1 LGRLADILFIL
12 ELSAEQ
18 RKSPLKI
25 YGSSDA
31 VEAVKRYI
39 LDDKIGG
46 DFLSEKSLGESVE
59 FKSVITGDE
68 IYISDISLKIVATI
82 ENSLSLV
89 ATKGKSD
96 FLIIGDLRSRS
107 EISQELNRNLNI
119 KAIFLKCKF
128 PNRFRTQNDKNEIST
143 PDGVIDFVSG
153 LENNIK
159 IFIYRLKNIYAKEIK
174 NELNSLNVF
183 KNGGKVLE
191 DGDKRAPK
199 IPAILIEKNKKE
211 DFAIKALGATLNIEP
226 IQNAGYS
233 SGFFNVIPDSS
244 GMIRSVPLVISFDD
258 VLYPSLALEIV
269 RVVSGEKKIFI
280 NYDELG
286 IENISIGQTVIPTD
300 AIGGITVNYRGGFK
314 NFKYLSAKDIYDGE
328 FNADEVE
335 GKIVLIG
342 TSAIGLYDL
351 RTTPFD
357 SAFAGVEVHAN
368 AIDNIL
374 SGDFIYKPSYADG
387 VTVILVVFSSFLIV
401 FSVTSM
407 NFYGKILTFFAA
419 SFLYVWGSYYAL
431 FHEGIILNILFP
443 LAAISLA
450 FVTTLAFDYFYS
462 IKSERAIRAKFAS
475 KVSKSVMDDILKN
488 TNGNELSIKNKEVT
502 IFFSDIRG
510 FTSISEKLGA
520 KELIALLNR
529 YMQPMS
535 EIIIKN
541 QGTIDKFIGDAVMAY
556 WNAPLDIQNH
566 ADLAVKSALEQFEAL
581 KILNS
586 QLAKENLPQISIGI
600 GINTG
605 EVIVGEMGCEIRSDY
620 TVIGDAINLG
630 SRLESLC
637 KFYGSNLNI
646 SNFTKERLKEKYMF
660 RFLDLVRV
668 KGKNEPVEIWRVLG
682 YGEAQGELK
691 KELEIYDKAIAL
703 YKKAKFLEAL
713 EIFKEL
719 EIKANKQDK
728 KIYEIY
734 IARCEQF
741 IKTPPSDFDGVF
753 DHATKS

>member
-1 LGRLADILFIL
+1 MFRKIAYVFIAVFISIF
-12 ELSAEQ
+12 LSALYIF
-18 RKSPLKI
+18 SPGILRSFDDRMRDAYFLYRGEMPNGGSVVIVDIDEASLRALGQWPWSRDKLSKI
-25 YGSSDA
+25 IENLTSAGVAVIGIDA
-31 VEAVKRYI
+31 VFAEEDRTSPSLIAKKLNLKENLQDYDLQFANTLANSPVI
-39 LDDKIGG
+39 LGYGFD
-46 DFLSEKSLGESVE
+46 
-59 FKSVITGDE
+59 
-68 IYISDISLKIVATI
+68 
-82 ENSLSLV
+82 LV
-89 ATKGKSD
+89 D
-96 FLIIGDLRSRS
+96 
-107 EISQELNRNLNI
+107 
-119 KAIFLKCKF
+119 
-128 PNRFRTQNDKNEIST
+128 
-143 PDGVIDFVSG
+143 
-153 LENNIK
+153 
-159 IFIYRLKNIYAKEIK
+159 
-174 NELNSLNVF
+174 
-183 KNGGKVLE
+183 E
-191 DGDKRAPK
+191 DGDKHAPK

-342 TSAIGLYDL
+342 SSAIGLYDL
-351 RTTPFD
+351 RTTSFD

-586 QLAKENLPQISIGI
+586 QLEKENLPQISIGI

-682 YGEAQGELK
+682 YGEAQSELK

>member
-1 LGRLADILFIL
+1 MFRKIAYVFIAVFISIF
-12 ELSAEQ
+12 LSALYIF
-18 RKSPLKI
+18 SPGILRSFDDRMRDAYFLYRGEMPNGGSVVIVDIDEASLRALGQWPWSRDKLSKI
-25 YGSSDA
+25 IENLTSAGVAVIGIDA
-31 VEAVKRYI
+31 VFAEEDRTSPSLIAKKLNLKENLQDYDLQFANTLANSPVI
-39 LDDKIGG
+39 LGYGFD
-46 DFLSEKSLGESVE
+46 
-59 FKSVITGDE
+59 
-68 IYISDISLKIVATI
+68 
-82 ENSLSLV
+82 LV
-89 ATKGKSD
+89 D
-96 FLIIGDLRSRS
+96 
-107 EISQELNRNLNI
+107 
-119 KAIFLKCKF
+119 
-128 PNRFRTQNDKNEIST
+128 
-143 PDGVIDFVSG
+143 
-153 LENNIK
+153 
-159 IFIYRLKNIYAKEIK
+159 
-174 NELNSLNVF
+174 
-183 KNGGKVLE
+183 E

-328 FNADEVE
+328 FNTDEVE

-646 SNFTKERLKEKYMF
+646 SNFTKERLKEKYIF

>member
-1 LGRLADILFIL
+1 MFRKIAYVFIAVFISIF
-12 ELSAEQ
+12 LSALYIFSLGILRSFDDRMRDAYFLYRGEMPNGGSVVIVDIDEASLRALGQ
-18 RKSPLKI
+18 WPWSRDKLSKI
-25 YGSSDA
+25 IENLTSAGVAVIGIDA
-31 VEAVKRYI
+31 VFAEEDRASPSLIAKKLNLKENLQDYDLQFANTLANSPVI
-39 LDDKIGG
+39 LGYGFD
-46 DFLSEKSLGESVE
+46 
-59 FKSVITGDE
+59 
-68 IYISDISLKIVATI
+68 
-82 ENSLSLV
+82 LV
-89 ATKGKSD
+89 D
-96 FLIIGDLRSRS
+96 
-107 EISQELNRNLNI
+107 
-119 KAIFLKCKF
+119 
-128 PNRFRTQNDKNEIST
+128 
-143 PDGVIDFVSG
+143 
-153 LENNIK
+153 
-159 IFIYRLKNIYAKEIK
+159 
-174 NELNSLNVF
+174 
-183 KNGGKVLE
+183 E

-258 VLYPSLALEIV
+258 VLYPSLALEIA

-300 AIGGITVNYRGGFK
+300 VIGGITVNYRGGFK

-556 WNAPLDIQNH
+556 WNAPLDTQNH

-586 QLAKENLPQISIGI
+586 QLEKENLPQISIGI

-646 SNFTKERLKEKYMF
+646 SNFTKERLKEKYIF

-682 YGEAQGELK
+682 YGEAQSELK

-741 IKTPPSDFDGVF
+741 IRTPPSDFDGVF

>member
-1 LGRLADILFIL
+1 MFRKIAYVFIAVFISIF
-12 ELSAEQ
+12 LSALYIF
-18 RKSPLKI
+18 SPGILRSFDDRMRDAYFLYRGEMPNGGSVVIVDIDEASLRALGQWPWSRDKLSKI
-25 YGSSDA
+25 IENLTSAGVAVIGIDA
-31 VEAVKRYI
+31 VFAEEDRTSPSLIAKKLNLKENLQDYDLQFANTLANSPVI
-39 LDDKIGG
+39 LGYGFD
-46 DFLSEKSLGESVE
+46 
-59 FKSVITGDE
+59 
-68 IYISDISLKIVATI
+68 
-82 ENSLSLV
+82 LV
-89 ATKGKSD
+89 D
-96 FLIIGDLRSRS
+96 
-107 EISQELNRNLNI
+107 
-119 KAIFLKCKF
+119 
-128 PNRFRTQNDKNEIST
+128 
-143 PDGVIDFVSG
+143 
-153 LENNIK
+153 
-159 IFIYRLKNIYAKEIK
+159 
-174 NELNSLNVF
+174 
-183 KNGGKVLE
+183 E

-258 VLYPSLALEIV
+258 VLYPSLALEIA

-300 AIGGITVNYRGGFK
+300 VIGGITVNYRGGFK

-586 QLAKENLPQISIGI
+586 QLEKENLPQISIGI

-682 YGEAQGELK
+682 YGEAQSELK

>member
-1 LGRLADILFIL
+1 MFRKIAYVFIAVFISIF
-12 ELSAEQ
+12 LSALYIF
-18 RKSPLKI
+18 SPGILRSFDDRMRDAYFLYRGEMPNGGSVVIVDIDEASLRALGQWPWSRDKLSKI
-25 YGSSDA
+25 IENLTSAGVAVIGIDA
-31 VEAVKRYI
+31 VFAEEDCTSPSLIAKKLNLKENLQDYDLQFANTLANSPVI
-39 LDDKIGG
+39 LGYGFD
-46 DFLSEKSLGESVE
+46 
-59 FKSVITGDE
+59 
-68 IYISDISLKIVATI
+68 
-82 ENSLSLV
+82 LV
-89 ATKGKSD
+89 D
-96 FLIIGDLRSRS
+96 
-107 EISQELNRNLNI
+107 
-119 KAIFLKCKF
+119 
-128 PNRFRTQNDKNEIST
+128 
-143 PDGVIDFVSG
+143 
-153 LENNIK
+153 
-159 IFIYRLKNIYAKEIK
+159 
-174 NELNSLNVF
+174 
-183 KNGGKVLE
+183 E

-258 VLYPSLALEIV
+258 VLYPSLALEIA

-300 AIGGITVNYRGGFK
+300 VIGGITVNYRGGFK

-556 WNAPLDIQNH
+556 WNAPLDTQNH

-586 QLAKENLPQISIGI
+586 QLEKENLPQISIGI

-682 YGEAQGELK
+682 YGEAKGELK

-719 EIKANKQDK
+719 EIKVAKQDK

>member
-1 LGRLADILFIL
+1 MFRKIAYVFIAVFISIF
-12 ELSAEQ
+12 LSALYIF
-18 RKSPLKI
+18 SPGILRSFDDRIRDAYFLYRGEMPNGGSVVIVDIDEASLRALGQWPWSRDKLSKI
-25 YGSSDA
+25 IENLTSAGVAVIGIDA
-31 VEAVKRYI
+31 VFAEEDRTSPSLIAKKLNLKENLQDYDLQFANTLANSPVI
-39 LDDKIGG
+39 LGYGFD
-46 DFLSEKSLGESVE
+46 
-59 FKSVITGDE
+59 
-68 IYISDISLKIVATI
+68 
-82 ENSLSLV
+82 LV
-89 ATKGKSD
+89 D
-96 FLIIGDLRSRS
+96 
-107 EISQELNRNLNI
+107 
-119 KAIFLKCKF
+119 
-128 PNRFRTQNDKNEIST
+128 
-143 PDGVIDFVSG
+143 
-153 LENNIK
+153 
-159 IFIYRLKNIYAKEIK
+159 
-174 NELNSLNVF
+174 
-183 KNGGKVLE
+183 E

-258 VLYPSLALEIV
+258 VLYPSLALEIA

-300 AIGGITVNYRGGFK
+300 AIGRITVNYRGGFK

-488 TNGNELSIKNKEVT
+488 TSSNELSIKNKEVT

-556 WNAPLDIQNH
+556 WNAPLDMQNH

-586 QLAKENLPQISIGI
+586 QLEKENLPQISIGI

-646 SNFTKERLKEKYMF
+646 SNFTKERLKEKYIF

-682 YGEAQGELK
+682 YGEAQSELK

>member
-1 LGRLADILFIL
+1 MFRKIAYVFIAVFISIF
-12 ELSAEQ
+12 LSALYIF
-18 RKSPLKI
+18 SPGILRSFDDRMRDAYFLYRGEMPNGGSVVIVDIDEASLRALGQWPWSRDKLSKI
-25 YGSSDA
+25 IENLTSAGVAVIGIDA
-31 VEAVKRYI
+31 VFAEEDRASPSLIAKKLNLKENLQDYDLQFANTLANSPVI
-39 LDDKIGG
+39 LGYGFD
-46 DFLSEKSLGESVE
+46 
-59 FKSVITGDE
+59 
-68 IYISDISLKIVATI
+68 
-82 ENSLSLV
+82 LV
-89 ATKGKSD
+89 D
-96 FLIIGDLRSRS
+96 
-107 EISQELNRNLNI
+107 
-119 KAIFLKCKF
+119 
-128 PNRFRTQNDKNEIST
+128 
-143 PDGVIDFVSG
+143 
-153 LENNIK
+153 
-159 IFIYRLKNIYAKEIK
+159 
-174 NELNSLNVF
+174 
-183 KNGGKVLE
+183 E

>member
-1 LGRLADILFIL
+1 MFRKIAYVFIAVFISIF
-12 ELSAEQ
+12 LSALYIF
-18 RKSPLKI
+18 SPGILRSFDDRMRDAYFLYRGEMPNGGSVVIVDIDEASLRALGQWPWSRDKLSKI
-25 YGSSDA
+25 IENLTSAGVAVIGIDA
-31 VEAVKRYI
+31 VFAEEDRTSPSLIAKKLNLKENLQDYDLQFANTLANSPVI
-39 LDDKIGG
+39 LGYGFD
-46 DFLSEKSLGESVE
+46 
-59 FKSVITGDE
+59 
-68 IYISDISLKIVATI
+68 
-82 ENSLSLV
+82 LV
-89 ATKGKSD
+89 D
-96 FLIIGDLRSRS
+96 
-107 EISQELNRNLNI
+107 
-119 KAIFLKCKF
+119 
-128 PNRFRTQNDKNEIST
+128 
-143 PDGVIDFVSG
+143 
-153 LENNIK
+153 
-159 IFIYRLKNIYAKEIK
+159 
-174 NELNSLNVF
+174 
-183 KNGGKVLE
+183 E

-328 FNADEVE
+328 FNTDEVE

-475 KVSKSVMDDILKN
+475 KVSKSVMEDILKN

-646 SNFTKERLKEKYMF
+646 SNFTKERLKEKYIF

>member
-1 LGRLADILFIL
+1 MFRKIAYVFIAVFISIF
-12 ELSAEQ
+12 LSALYIF
-18 RKSPLKI
+18 SPGILRSFDDRMRDAYFLYRGEMPNGGSVVIVDIDEASLRALGQWPWSRDKLSKI
-25 YGSSDA
+25 IENLTSAGVAVIGIDA
-31 VEAVKRYI
+31 VFAEEDRTSPSLIAKKLNLKENLQDYDLQFANTLANSPVI
-39 LDDKIGG
+39 LGYGFDLVDK
-46 DFLSEKSLGESVE
+46 
-59 FKSVITGDE
+59 
-68 IYISDISLKIVATI
+68 
-82 ENSLSLV
+82 
-89 ATKGKSD
+89 
-96 FLIIGDLRSRS
+96 
-107 EISQELNRNLNI
+107 
-119 KAIFLKCKF
+119 
-128 PNRFRTQNDKNEIST
+128 
-143 PDGVIDFVSG
+143 
-153 LENNIK
+153 
-159 IFIYRLKNIYAKEIK
+159 
-174 NELNSLNVF
+174 
-183 KNGGKVLE
+183 

-258 VLYPSLALEIV
+258 VLYPSLALEIA

-300 AIGGITVNYRGGFK
+300 VIGGITVNYRGGFK

-646 SNFTKERLKEKYMF
+646 SNFTKERLKEKYIF

>member
-1 LGRLADILFIL
+1 MFRKIAYVFIAVFISIF
-12 ELSAEQ
+12 LSALYIF
-18 RKSPLKI
+18 SPGILRSFDDRMRDAYFLYRGEMPNGGSVVIVDIDEASLRALGQWPWSRDKLSKI
-25 YGSSDA
+25 IENLTSAGVAVIGIDA
-31 VEAVKRYI
+31 VFAEEDRTSPSLIAKKLNLKENLQDYDLQFANTLANSPVI
-39 LDDKIGG
+39 LGYGFD
-46 DFLSEKSLGESVE
+46 
-59 FKSVITGDE
+59 
-68 IYISDISLKIVATI
+68 
-82 ENSLSLV
+82 LV
-89 ATKGKSD
+89 D
-96 FLIIGDLRSRS
+96 
-107 EISQELNRNLNI
+107 
-119 KAIFLKCKF
+119 
-128 PNRFRTQNDKNEIST
+128 
-143 PDGVIDFVSG
+143 
-153 LENNIK
+153 
-159 IFIYRLKNIYAKEIK
+159 
-174 NELNSLNVF
+174 
-183 KNGGKVLE
+183 E
-191 DGDKRAPK
+191 DGDKHAPK

-586 QLAKENLPQISIGI
+586 QLEKENLPQISIGI

-682 YGEAQGELK
+682 YGEAQSELK

-713 EIFKEL
+713 EIL
-719 EIKANKQDK
+719 
-728 KIYEIY
+728 
-734 IARCEQF
+734 
-741 IKTPPSDFDGVF
+741 
-753 DHATKS
+753 KS

>member
-1 LGRLADILFIL
+1 MFRKIAYVFIAVFISIF
-12 ELSAEQ
+12 LSALYIF
-18 RKSPLKI
+18 SPGILRSFDDRMRDAYFLYRGEMPNGGSVVIVDIDEASLRALGHWPWSRDKLSKI
-25 YGSSDA
+25 IENLTSAGVAVIGIDA
-31 VEAVKRYI
+31 VFAEEDRTSPSLIAKKLNLKENLQDYDLQFANTLANSPVI
-39 LDDKIGG
+39 LGYGFD
-46 DFLSEKSLGESVE
+46 
-59 FKSVITGDE
+59 
-68 IYISDISLKIVATI
+68 
-82 ENSLSLV
+82 LV
-89 ATKGKSD
+89 D
-96 FLIIGDLRSRS
+96 
-107 EISQELNRNLNI
+107 
-119 KAIFLKCKF
+119 
-128 PNRFRTQNDKNEIST
+128 
-143 PDGVIDFVSG
+143 
-153 LENNIK
+153 
-159 IFIYRLKNIYAKEIK
+159 
-174 NELNSLNVF
+174 
-183 KNGGKVLE
+183 E

-258 VLYPSLALEIV
+258 VLYPSLALEIA

-300 AIGGITVNYRGGFK
+300 AIGRITVNYRGGFK

-374 SGDFIYKPSYADG
+374 SGDFIYKPSYDDG

-520 KELIALLNR
+520 KELVALLNR

-586 QLAKENLPQISIGI
+586 QLEKENLPQISIGI

-646 SNFTKERLKEKYMF
+646 SNFTKERLKEKYIF

-682 YGEAQGELK
+682 YGEAQSELK

>member
-1 LGRLADILFIL
+1 MFRKIAYVFIAVFISIF
-12 ELSAEQ
+12 LSALYIF
-18 RKSPLKI
+18 SPGILRSFDDRMRDAYFLYRGEMPNGGSVVIVDIDEASLRALGQWPWSRDKLSKI
-25 YGSSDA
+25 IENLTSAGVAVIGIDA
-31 VEAVKRYI
+31 VFAEEDRTSPSLIAKKLNLKENLQDYDLQFANTLANSPVI
-39 LDDKIGG
+39 LGYGFD
-46 DFLSEKSLGESVE
+46 
-59 FKSVITGDE
+59 
-68 IYISDISLKIVATI
+68 
-82 ENSLSLV
+82 LV
-89 ATKGKSD
+89 D
-96 FLIIGDLRSRS
+96 
-107 EISQELNRNLNI
+107 
-119 KAIFLKCKF
+119 
-128 PNRFRTQNDKNEIST
+128 
-143 PDGVIDFVSG
+143 
-153 LENNIK
+153 
-159 IFIYRLKNIYAKEIK
+159 
-174 NELNSLNVF
+174 
-183 KNGGKVLE
+183 E

-258 VLYPSLALEIV
+258 VLYPSLALEIA

-300 AIGGITVNYRGGFK
+300 VIGGITVNYRGGFK

-556 WNAPLDIQNH
+556 WNAPLDTQNH

-586 QLAKENLPQISIGI
+586 QLEKENLPQISIGI

-646 SNFTKERLKEKYMF
+646 SNFTKERLKEKYIF

-682 YGEAQGELK
+682 YGEAQSELK

>member
-1 LGRLADILFIL
+1 MFRKIAYVFIAVFISIF
-12 ELSAEQ
+12 LSALYIF
-18 RKSPLKI
+18 SPGILRSFDDRMRDAYFLYRGEMPNGGSVVIVDIDEASLRALGQWPWSRDKLSKI
-25 YGSSDA
+25 IENLTSAGVAVIGIDA
-31 VEAVKRYI
+31 VFAEEDRTSPSLIAKKLNLKENLQDYDLQFANTLANSPVI
-39 LDDKIGG
+39 LGYGFD
-46 DFLSEKSLGESVE
+46 
-59 FKSVITGDE
+59 
-68 IYISDISLKIVATI
+68 
-82 ENSLSLV
+82 LV
-89 ATKGKSD
+89 D
-96 FLIIGDLRSRS
+96 
-107 EISQELNRNLNI
+107 
-119 KAIFLKCKF
+119 
-128 PNRFRTQNDKNEIST
+128 
-143 PDGVIDFVSG
+143 
-153 LENNIK
+153 
-159 IFIYRLKNIYAKEIK
+159 
-174 NELNSLNVF
+174 
-183 KNGGKVLE
+183 E
-191 DGDKRAPK
+191 DGDKHAPK

-586 QLAKENLPQISIGI
+586 QLEKENLPQISIGI

-682 YGEAQGELK
+682 YGEAQSELK

>member
-1 LGRLADILFIL
+1 MFRKIAYVFIAVFISIF
-12 ELSAEQ
+12 LSALYIF
-18 RKSPLKI
+18 SPGILRSFDDRMRDAYFLYRGEMPNGGSVVIVDIDEASLRALGQWPWSRDKLSKI
-25 YGSSDA
+25 IENLTSAGVAVIGIDA
-31 VEAVKRYI
+31 VFAEEDRASPSLIAKKLNLKENLQDYDLQFANTLANSPVI
-39 LDDKIGG
+39 LGYGFD
-46 DFLSEKSLGESVE
+46 
-59 FKSVITGDE
+59 
-68 IYISDISLKIVATI
+68 
-82 ENSLSLV
+82 LV
-89 ATKGKSD
+89 D
-96 FLIIGDLRSRS
+96 
-107 EISQELNRNLNI
+107 
-119 KAIFLKCKF
+119 
-128 PNRFRTQNDKNEIST
+128 
-143 PDGVIDFVSG
+143 
-153 LENNIK
+153 
-159 IFIYRLKNIYAKEIK
+159 
-174 NELNSLNVF
+174 
-183 KNGGKVLE
+183 E

-488 TNGNELSIKNKEVT
+488 TNGNELRIKNKEVT

>member
-1 LGRLADILFIL
+1 MFRKIAYVFIAVFISIF
-12 ELSAEQ
+12 LSALYIF
-18 RKSPLKI
+18 SPGILRSFDDRMRDAYFLYRGEMPNGGSVVIVDIDEASLRALGQWPWSRDKLSKI
-25 YGSSDA
+25 IENLTSAGVAVIGIDA
-31 VEAVKRYI
+31 VFAEEDRTSPSLIAKKLNLKENLQDYDLQFANTLANSPVI
-39 LDDKIGG
+39 LGYGFD
-46 DFLSEKSLGESVE
+46 
-59 FKSVITGDE
+59 
-68 IYISDISLKIVATI
+68 
-82 ENSLSLV
+82 LV
-89 ATKGKSD
+89 D
-96 FLIIGDLRSRS
+96 
-107 EISQELNRNLNI
+107 
-119 KAIFLKCKF
+119 
-128 PNRFRTQNDKNEIST
+128 
-143 PDGVIDFVSG
+143 
-153 LENNIK
+153 
-159 IFIYRLKNIYAKEIK
+159 
-174 NELNSLNVF
+174 
-183 KNGGKVLE
+183 E

-258 VLYPSLALEIV
+258 VLYPSLALEIA

-300 AIGGITVNYRGGFK
+300 VIGGITVNYRGGFK

-556 WNAPLDIQNH
+556 WNAPLDTQNH

-586 QLAKENLPQISIGI
+586 QLEKENLPQISIGI

-646 SNFTKERLKEKYMF
+646 SNFTKERLKEKYIF

-682 YGEAQGELK
+682 YGEAQSELK

-741 IKTPPSDFDGVF
+741 IRTPPSDFDGVF

>member
-1 LGRLADILFIL
+1 MFRKIAYVFIAVFISIF
-12 ELSAEQ
+12 LSALYIF
-18 RKSPLKI
+18 SPGILRSFDDRMRDAYFLYRGEMPNGGSVVIVDIDEASLRALGQWPWSRDKLSKI
-25 YGSSDA
+25 IENLTSAGVAVIGIDA
-31 VEAVKRYI
+31 VFAEEDRASPSLIAKKLNLKENLQDYDLQFANTLANSPVI
-39 LDDKIGG
+39 LGYGFDLVDK
-46 DFLSEKSLGESVE
+46 
-59 FKSVITGDE
+59 
-68 IYISDISLKIVATI
+68 
-82 ENSLSLV
+82 
-89 ATKGKSD
+89 
-96 FLIIGDLRSRS
+96 
-107 EISQELNRNLNI
+107 
-119 KAIFLKCKF
+119 
-128 PNRFRTQNDKNEIST
+128 
-143 PDGVIDFVSG
+143 
-153 LENNIK
+153 
-159 IFIYRLKNIYAKEIK
+159 
-174 NELNSLNVF
+174 
-183 KNGGKVLE
+183 

-258 VLYPSLALEIV
+258 VLYPSLALEIA

-300 AIGGITVNYRGGFK
+300 VIGGITVNYRGGFK

-556 WNAPLDIQNH
+556 WNAPLDTQNH

-586 QLAKENLPQISIGI
+586 QLEKENLPQISIGI

-646 SNFTKERLKEKYMF
+646 SNFTKERLKEKYIF
-660 RFLDLVRV
+660 RFLDLIRV

-682 YGEAQGELK
+682 YGEAQSELK

-741 IKTPPSDFDGVF
+741 IRTPPSDFDGVF

>member
-1 LGRLADILFIL
+1 MFRKIAYVFIAVFISIF
-12 ELSAEQ
+12 LSALYIF
-18 RKSPLKI
+18 SPGILRSFDDRMRDAYFLYRGEMPNGGSVVIVDIDEASLRALGQWPWSRDKLSKI
-25 YGSSDA
+25 IENLTSAGVAVIGIDA
-31 VEAVKRYI
+31 VFAEEDRASPSLIAKKLNLKENLQDYDLQFANTLANSPVI
-39 LDDKIGG
+39 LGYGFD
-46 DFLSEKSLGESVE
+46 
-59 FKSVITGDE
+59 
-68 IYISDISLKIVATI
+68 
-82 ENSLSLV
+82 LV
-89 ATKGKSD
+89 D
-96 FLIIGDLRSRS
+96 
-107 EISQELNRNLNI
+107 
-119 KAIFLKCKF
+119 
-128 PNRFRTQNDKNEIST
+128 
-143 PDGVIDFVSG
+143 
-153 LENNIK
+153 
-159 IFIYRLKNIYAKEIK
+159 
-174 NELNSLNVF
+174 
-183 KNGGKVLE
+183 E

-258 VLYPSLALEIV
+258 VLYPSLALEIA

-286 IENISIGQTVIPTD
+286 IENILIGQTVIPTD
-300 AIGGITVNYRGGFK
+300 AIGRITVNYRGGFK

-328 FNADEVE
+328 FNTDEVE

-646 SNFTKERLKEKYMF
+646 SNFTKERLKEKYIF

>member
-1 LGRLADILFIL
+1 MFRKIAYVFIAVFISIF
-12 ELSAEQ
+12 LSALYIF
-18 RKSPLKI
+18 SPGILRSFDDRMRDAYFLYRGEMPNGGSVVIVDIDEASLRALGQWPWSRDKLSKI
-25 YGSSDA
+25 IENLTSAGVAVIGIDA
-31 VEAVKRYI
+31 VFAEEDRASPSLIAKKLNLKENLQDYDLQFANTLANSPVI
-39 LDDKIGG
+39 LGYGFD
-46 DFLSEKSLGESVE
+46 
-59 FKSVITGDE
+59 
-68 IYISDISLKIVATI
+68 
-82 ENSLSLV
+82 LV
-89 ATKGKSD
+89 D
-96 FLIIGDLRSRS
+96 
-107 EISQELNRNLNI
+107 
-119 KAIFLKCKF
+119 
-128 PNRFRTQNDKNEIST
+128 
-143 PDGVIDFVSG
+143 
-153 LENNIK
+153 
-159 IFIYRLKNIYAKEIK
+159 
-174 NELNSLNVF
+174 
-183 KNGGKVLE
+183 E

-258 VLYPSLALEIV
+258 VLYPSLALEIA

-300 AIGGITVNYRGGFK
+300 VIGGITVNYRGGFK

-556 WNAPLDIQNH
+556 WNAPLDTQNH

-586 QLAKENLPQISIGI
+586 QLEKENLPQISIGI

-646 SNFTKERLKEKYMF
+646 SNFTKERLKEKYIF

-682 YGEAQGELK
+682 YGEAQSELK

-741 IKTPPSDFDGVF
+741 IRTPPSDFDGVF

>member
-1 LGRLADILFIL
+1 MFRKIAYVFIAVFISIF
-12 ELSAEQ
+12 LSALYIF
-18 RKSPLKI
+18 SPGILRSFDDRMRDAYFLYRGEMPNGGSVVIVDIDEASLRALGQWPWSRDKLSKI
-25 YGSSDA
+25 IENLTSAGVAVIGIDA
-31 VEAVKRYI
+31 VFAEEDRTSPSLIAKKLNLKENLQDYDLQFANTLANSPVI
-39 LDDKIGG
+39 LGYGFD
-46 DFLSEKSLGESVE
+46 
-59 FKSVITGDE
+59 
-68 IYISDISLKIVATI
+68 
-82 ENSLSLV
+82 LV
-89 ATKGKSD
+89 D
-96 FLIIGDLRSRS
+96 
-107 EISQELNRNLNI
+107 
-119 KAIFLKCKF
+119 
-128 PNRFRTQNDKNEIST
+128 
-143 PDGVIDFVSG
+143 
-153 LENNIK
+153 
-159 IFIYRLKNIYAKEIK
+159 
-174 NELNSLNVF
+174 
-183 KNGGKVLE
+183 E
-191 DGDKRAPK
+191 DGDKHAPK

-586 QLAKENLPQISIGI
+586 QLEKENLPQISIGI

-682 YGEAQGELK
+682 YGEAQSELK

-713 EIFKEL
+713 EIFKE
-719 EIKANKQDK
+719 
-728 KIYEIY
+728 
-734 IARCEQF
+734 
-741 IKTPPSDFDGVF
+741 
-753 DHATKS
+753 

>member
-1 LGRLADILFIL
+1 MFRKIAYVFIAVFISIF
-12 ELSAEQ
+12 LSALYIF
-18 RKSPLKI
+18 SPGILRSFDDRMRDAYFLYRGEMPNGGSVVIVDIDEASLRALGQWPWSRDKLSKI
-25 YGSSDA
+25 
-31 VEAVKRYI
+31 
-39 LDDKIGG
+39 
-46 DFLSEKSLGESVE
+46 
-59 FKSVITGDE
+59 
-68 IYISDISLKIVATI
+68 I
-82 ENSLSLV
+82 ENLTSAGVAVIGIDVVFAEEDRTSPSLIAKKLNLKENLQDYDLQFANTLANSPVILGYGFDLV
-89 ATKGKSD
+89 D
-96 FLIIGDLRSRS
+96 
-107 EISQELNRNLNI
+107 
-119 KAIFLKCKF
+119 
-128 PNRFRTQNDKNEIST
+128 
-143 PDGVIDFVSG
+143 
-153 LENNIK
+153 
-159 IFIYRLKNIYAKEIK
+159 
-174 NELNSLNVF
+174 
-183 KNGGKVLE
+183 E

-244 GMIRSVPLVISFDD
+244 GTIRSVPLVISFDD
-258 VLYPSLALEIV
+258 VLYPSLALEIA

-286 IENISIGQTVIPTD
+286 IENISIGQTAIPTD
-300 AIGGITVNYRGGFK
+300 AIGRITVNYRGGFK

-351 RTTPFD
+351 RATPFD

-520 KELIALLNR
+520 KELVALLNR

-586 QLAKENLPQISIGI
+586 QLEKENLPQISIGI

-646 SNFTKERLKEKYMF
+646 SNFTKERLKEKYIF

-682 YGEAQGELK
+682 YGQAQGELK

-719 EIKANKQDK
+719 EIKVAKQDK

>member
-1 LGRLADILFIL
+1 MFRKIAYVFIAVFISIF
-12 ELSAEQ
+12 LSALYIF
-18 RKSPLKI
+18 SPGILRSFDDRMRDAYFLYRGEMPNGGSVVIVDIDEASLRALGQWPWSRDKLSKI
-25 YGSSDA
+25 IENLTSAGVAVIGIDA
-31 VEAVKRYI
+31 VFAEEDRTSPSLIAKKLNLKENLQDYDLQFANTLANSPVI
-39 LDDKIGG
+39 LGYGFD
-46 DFLSEKSLGESVE
+46 
-59 FKSVITGDE
+59 
-68 IYISDISLKIVATI
+68 
-82 ENSLSLV
+82 LV
-89 ATKGKSD
+89 D
-96 FLIIGDLRSRS
+96 
-107 EISQELNRNLNI
+107 
-119 KAIFLKCKF
+119 
-128 PNRFRTQNDKNEIST
+128 
-143 PDGVIDFVSG
+143 
-153 LENNIK
+153 
-159 IFIYRLKNIYAKEIK
+159 
-174 NELNSLNVF
+174 
-183 KNGGKVLE
+183 E

-258 VLYPSLALEIV
+258 VLYPSLALEIA

-300 AIGGITVNYRGGFK
+300 AIGRITVNYRGGFK

-556 WNAPLDIQNH
+556 WNAPLDTQNH

-586 QLAKENLPQISIGI
+586 QLEKENLPQISIGI

-646 SNFTKERLKEKYMF
+646 SNFTKERLKEKYIF